1 MSNLYGYGLGETT
14 DSSGSSG
21 SSWSDILGSV
31 VKGYTQ
37 IETARQQAKTAQ
49 AIATSPNYSIGV
61 PASYSGTYTTAASVN
76 SMMPVLLIGGAALA
90 LLFFA
95 MKKD

>member
-14 DSSGSSG
+14 DSSGTN
-21 SSWSDILGSV
+21 WSDILGSV

-37 IETARQQAKTAQ
+37 IETAKQQAKTAQ
-49 AIATSPNYSIGV
+49 AVATQQAIAQSP
-61 PASYSGTYTTAASVN
+61 AYSGTYTTVAGTS

-90 LLFFA
+90 LFLFA